1 MNIANKAANEL
12 RKAQEHLIDFTVL
25 CQEHAV
31 PNLDSLAAGLV
42 LMNMA
47 LEFQDLFDNLDAIFG
62 EEDESET
69 ETEAELD
76 SNLTAVVE

>member
-1 MNIANKAANEL
+1 
-12 RKAQEHLIDFTVL
+12 
-25 CQEHAV
+25 
-31 PNLDSLAAGLV
+31 
-42 LMNMA
+42 MNMA

-76 SNLTAVVE
+76 SNLSAVVE